1 MAEWLL
7 IRFDPARDTETAV
20 FMACTPAGE
29 PRTSPRSGTLAE
41 AAAEAAGRRIVVLL
55 PGAEVTTLDAELPAR
70 AGSKLLQAVPYALEE
85 QVAAD
90 VDTLH
95 FAIGTRAADGR
106 TPVCV
111 IGKATLQGVLDTLRA
126 AGLDP
131 QAVYPETALVRS
143 QPGHLVM
150 LIDGD
155 TVHLCPPEGRA
166 VSLPSQPLA
175 AAVDL
180 ALHASAPPSARFSA
194 PGAGALGLRV
204 HASPADWEAREG
216 DIEAL
221 RSRFA
226 SLSIQQL
233 PYGPL
238 PWLAEHFAAG
248 LPINLLQGAFAPRGR
263 TGPDWRRWRLA
274 AGLALLLLVLHGGSQ
289 FRELQRLNVQEQQV
303 DASLEQALQT
313 VSQPGTP
320 ARDARRAIEARLLA
334 ARGAGA
340 ARDGLLPVLAAFA
353 EARNAAPDAILQGIL
368 IESGSVELRLKAV
381 DAASIERIGASMRA
395 AGWQAELL
403 GGSGTS
409 AGYEG
414 RIRLQSPDAAAAT

>member
-20 FMACTPAGE
+20 FMACTPGGE

-41 AAAEAAGRRIVVLL
+41 AAAEAAGRRVVVLL

-95 FAIGTRAADGR
+95 FALGARAADGR
-106 TPVCV
+106 TAVCV
-111 IGKATLQGVLDTLRA
+111 IGKATLQGVLDTLGA
-126 AGLDP
+126 AGLAP

-150 LIDGD
+150 LVDGD

-166 VSLPSQPLA
+166 LSLPSHPLS

-180 ALHASAPPSARFSA
+180 ALQASAPPGARFSA
-194 PGAGALGLRV
+194 SGAGALGLRV
-204 HASPADWEAREG
+204 QASPADWEAREG

-226 SLSIQQL
+226 SLAIQQL
-233 PYGPL
+233 P
-238 PWLAEHFAAG
+238 
-248 LPINLLQGAFAPRGR
+248 
-263 TGPDWRRWRLA
+263 
-274 AGLALLLLVLHGGSQ
+274 
-289 FRELQRLNVQEQQV
+289 
-303 DASLEQALQT
+303 
-313 VSQPGTP
+313 
-320 ARDARRAIEARLLA
+320 
-334 ARGAGA
+334 
-340 ARDGLLPVLAAFA
+340 
-353 EARNAAPDAILQGIL
+353 
-368 IESGSVELRLKAV
+368 
-381 DAASIERIGASMRA
+381 
-395 AGWQAELL
+395 
-403 GGSGTS
+403 
-409 AGYEG
+409 
-414 RIRLQSPDAAAAT
+414 

>member
-20 FMACTPAGE
+20 FMACTPGGE

-41 AAAEAAGRRIVVLL
+41 AAAEAAGRRVVVLL

-95 FAIGTRAADGR
+95 FALGARAADGR
-106 TPVCV
+106 TAVCV
-111 IGKATLQGVLDTLRA
+111 IGKATLQGVLDTLGA
-126 AGLDP
+126 AGLAP

-150 LIDGD
+150 LVDGD

-166 VSLPSQPLA
+166 LSLPSHPLS

-180 ALHASAPPSARFSA
+180 ALQASAPPGARFSA
-194 PGAGALGLRV
+194 SGAGALGLRV
-204 HASPADWEAREG
+204 QASPADWEAREG

-226 SLSIQQL
+226 SLAIQQL

-238 PWLAEHFAAG
+238 PWLAEHLAAG
-248 LPINLLQGAFAPRGR
+248 LPINLLQGAFAPRASAA
-263 TGPDWRRWRLA
+263 PDWRRWRLA

-289 FRELQRLNVQEQQV
+289 FSELRRLNVQEQQV

-313 VSQPGTP
+313 VSEPGTS

-334 ARGAGA
+334 ARGPGA
-340 ARDGLLPVLAAFA
+340 ARDGLLPALAAFA
-353 EARNAAPDAILQGIL
+353 EARSAAPDAILQGLL
-368 IESGSVELRLKAV
+368 IESGSVELRLKAG
-381 DAASIERIGASMRA
+381 DAASIERIGASLRA

-414 RIRLQSPDAAAAT
+414 RIRLQSPNAAAAT